1 MKSSRRQAIKL
12 GISATA
18 SLVVVNGLF
27 EDEAHAQNPQ
37 PASDGGWLQ
46 RFQFENCR
54 GQSLTARTSS
64 GSITL
69 SLKAVEDVP
78 NAETTGAI
86 ADPNKFIVRFLGPRA
101 PKLAQGTY
109 WVENRRLGRFQLF
122 LVPGSTS
129 AWGTTYTATFY
140 RV

>member
-1 MKSSRRQAIKL
+1 M
-12 GISATA
+12 SATA

-37 PASDGGWLQ
+37 PAADGGWLQ

-54 GQSLTARTSS
+54 GQSLTVRTSS
-64 GSITL
+64 RSITL
-69 SLKAVEDVP
+69 SLKAVDDVP
-78 NAETTGAI
+78 NAESTGAI
-86 ADPNKFIVRFLGPRA
+86 ADPNRFIVRFLGPRA

-109 WVENRRLGRFQLF
+109 WVESRRLGRFQIF
-122 LVPGSTS
+122 LVPGWTYPS
-129 AWGTTYTATFY
+129 GTGYTATFN

>member
-12 GISATA
+12 GMSATA

-46 RFQFENCR
+46 RYQFENCR
-54 GQSLTARTSS
+54 GQSLTVRTPSRS
-64 GSITL
+64 VTL
-69 SLKAVEDVP
+69 SLRAVDDVP
-78 NAETTGAI
+78 NAENTGAI
-86 ADPNKFIVRFLGPRA
+86 ADPNRFIVRFLGPRA

-122 LVPGSTS
+122 LVPGWTS
-129 AWGTTYTATFY
+129 ASGTTYTATFN